1 MLNATKDETK
11 PKNLPP
17 TTISIFG
24 KSNGDLSIYLF
35 LGFHYGSFLML
46 MVVQN
51 LKLCISHFTSFFVVS
66 INGEPTP

>member
-11 PKNLPP
+11 PKSLPL
-17 TTISIFG
+17 TTTSIFG

-35 LGFHYGSFLML
+35 PSFHYASLFML

-51 LKLCISHFTSFFVVS
+51 FKLCIFRFTWFFVVGM
-66 INGEPTP
+66 NG